1 MFISVLLLGGKNEKS
16 LILKWMSFI
25 IYRMRAIII
34 CYLDIFEYHLF
45 VFKEV
50 FSENSG
56 LMHG

>member
-1 MFISVLLLGGKNEKS
+1 MFISVLLLGDENEKS
-16 LILKWMSFI
+16 LILGFMSFI
-25 IYRMRAIII
+25 IYCMRAIII

-56 LMHG
+56 LVNG